1 MYSYARITKIKEDL
15 FALLSKL
22 KTDPKYTHVLNVA
35 DLNKLESAL
44 AEYDV
49 VLSKIGKNGYCR
61 DQELNSGFDITEK
74 FIERISGEMNL
85 IRQSN

>member
-22 KTDPKYTHVLNVA
+22 KTDPKYSHVLNAA
-35 DLNKLESAL
+35 DLNKFESAL

-49 VLSKIGKNGYCR
+49 VLNKIGKNGYCR
-61 DQELNSGFDITEK
+61 DLKLNSGFDITER
-74 FIERISGEMNL
+74 FIERIDGEMNL
-85 IRQSN
+85 IK

>member
-22 KTDPKYTHVLNVA
+22 KTDPKYSHVLNA
-35 DLNKLESAL
+35 TDLNKFESAL

-49 VLSKIGKNGYCR
+49 VLSKIGRNGYCR
-61 DQELNSGFDITEK
+61 DQKLNSGFDITEK
-74 FIERISGEMNL
+74 FINKISIEMNL
-85 IRQSN
+85 IKQNN